1 MHHRMKSDAASAIW
15 AAYWFS
21 SQASDINHTRARAH
35 TVIKRKQTMNIIHK
49 LMLMHPTADILRARI
64 SSLAVHQHT
73 CSHQHTCG
81 VIDSLCMHYMSMF
94 II

>member
-64 SSLAVHQHT
+64 SSLAVQQHT
-73 CSHQHTCG
+73 CSHTN
-81 VIDSLCMHYMSMF
+81 VESLIVYVC